1 MPAAPIQP
9 PVFLNG
15 TDLGTIKEGD
25 NRIIPVTAYDPDPY
39 TGETLTY
46 SIVPGL
52 AVTEQLPP
60 ILTLD
65 TGSGYIYGSVST
77 QTSFLKKYSLKI
89 RATKTNIYG
98 TSSFTVTNIFNLS
111 VKNSDDS
118 TIIWTNPTFLGTL
131 TQGSVSDLGISVDT
145 NISVYNIRYRVVG
158 SPYDL
163 PLGLTLN
170 TSGNIVGT
178 VENSGIFTATVV
190 ASTSTYFDDPYMFG
204 PDYPY
209 PFSTQTITINVL
221 PQVIPITNIYATP
234 FMRLESRRR
243 YQNFITNSSIFVPE
257 MIYRAD
263 DGNFG
268 VQEKIK
274 MNLEFGIQ
282 KLNLEDYRPALLE
295 NFHRRRLNF
304 GQVKIARAITD
315 QGRHVYDV
323 VYVDVLDNLEGAS
336 QSITINSSTYFP
348 PSIDNMRN
356 RLENLQVDG
365 DVIGINTNNLPRFMN
380 TAQQNNYL
388 PLGYVKVVVLCYT
401 LPTYGDRILARINLS
416 KFDFKT
422 IDFEIDRLIIENT
435 LDNSEN
441 QYLHFGKRDI
451 TDE

>member
-25 NRIIPVTAYDPDPY
+25 NRIISVAAHDPDPY

-60 ILTLD
+60 VLTLD

-111 VKNSDDS
+111 VRNSDNS
-118 TIIWTNPTFLGTL
+118 TITWTNPPFLGTL
-131 TQGSVSDLGISVDT
+131 TQGSFSDLSISADT
-145 NISVYNIRYRVVG
+145 NISVYDLRYRVVG

-163 PLGLTLN
+163 PQGLTLN
-170 TSGNIVGT
+170 TSGNIVGV
-178 VENSGIFTATVV
+178 VETSGIFTATVV

-204 PDYPY
+204 PVYPY

-221 PQVIPITNIYATP
+221 PRAIPITNIYATP
-234 FMRLESRRR
+234 LMRLESRRR
-243 YQNFITNSSIFVPE
+243 YQNFITDKSIFVPE

-282 KLNLEDYRPALLE
+282 KLNLQDYRPALVE
-295 NFHRRRLNF
+295 NFNRRRLNF
-304 GQVKIARAITD
+304 GIVKVARAIND

-323 VYVDVLDNLEGAS
+323 VYVDVIDDIEGAT
-336 QSITINSSTYFP
+336 QTITINSSTYFP
-348 PSIDNMRN
+348 PSVENMRY
-356 RLENLQVDG
+356 RLENIQVGG
-365 DVIGINTNNLPRFMN
+365 DVIGIDTNNLPRFMN

-401 LPTYGDRILARINLS
+401 LPTLGNRILARIHLS
-416 KFDFKT
+416 KFDFK
-422 IDFEIDRLIIENT
+422 ILDFEIDRLVIENT
-435 LDNSEN
+435 LDNSSN
-441 QYLHFGKRDI
+441 QYLLFGKI
-451 TDE
+451 E